1 MGLVQKG
8 GKVDVGLPLIGGEGV
23 EDGALR
29 LERLG
34 GAVSLH
40 GLRGKG
46 DARGSGRTH
55 KEKSRGEQA
64 RAPANARAVVVEM
77 KKGAKIIATDAL
89 VPRAM
94 AVERAR
100 SMDRRRLGGSARRGG
115 GRKATRGALLFLR
128 TRSLKSPIF
137 DPRARIHQTGVHD
150 LKALSC

>member
-64 RAPANARAVVVEM
+64 RA
-77 KKGAKIIATDAL
+77 G
-89 VPRAM
+89 
-94 AVERAR
+94 ERA
-100 SMDRRRLGGSARRGG
+100 SRRRRDEEGRENHRDGRSCTTSDGCREGAFDGPSSARRE
-115 GRKATRGALLFLR
+115 RAARRWAKATRGALLFLR

-137 DPRARIHQTGVHD
+137 DPPCESIELGVHD